1 MKRITLF
8 AAILVASVSAK
19 AQDFYTFTKSE
30 ATYQELTDA
39 VSMNDGEAW
48 WFLSEM
54 GPFEA
59 TFPVSV
65 FGQEFNKFAFI
76 DGNFIT
82 FNDDDPIITF
92 FYPTI
97 AFLMDKGYPDSSQSP
112 VSYKIEGNEGSRTL
126 KLEVKNAGLETEF
139 DTENDVLP
147 TSTYLNYQIWFFEED
162 DSIEYH
168 YGDHNIT
175 DLFVLNGDGFS
186 AVAID
191 FYNDSTMEEAIG
203 FVTNEI
209 SNPIYLEFTEES
221 EYPDNPEELLTLDDV
236 PQPNTVYRFALN
248 PASVNGM
255 AKTSFSLYPNP
266 VTNQL
271 NLTFNESI
279 YTSYTIY
286 DLTGRSVLSGTVNG
300 ENNMQIYVGSMQNGT
315 YLLTIGNTTKKF
327 IKK

>member
-1 MKRITLF
+1 MKRITLL
-8 AAILVASVSAK
+8 AAILVASISAK

-48 WFLSEM
+48 LFNEY
-54 GPFEA
+54 GPFQA
-59 TFPVSV
+59 PFPLYV
-65 FGQEFNKFAFI
+65 FGQEFNEFWFL
-76 DGNFIT
+76 
-82 FNDDDPIITF
+82 DDEFSLSHDDAEAYF
-92 FYPTI
+92 FPTS
-97 AFLMDKGYPDSSQSP
+97 AFLMDRNPLGTSQSP
-112 VSYKIEGNEGSRTL
+112 ISYKVEGIEGSRIL

-186 AVAID
+186 AVGID

-255 AKTSFSLYPNP
+255 TKTSFSLYPNP

-279 YTSYTIY
+279 YTSYRIY

-300 ENNMQIYVGSMQNGT
+300 EDNMQIYVGSMQNGT